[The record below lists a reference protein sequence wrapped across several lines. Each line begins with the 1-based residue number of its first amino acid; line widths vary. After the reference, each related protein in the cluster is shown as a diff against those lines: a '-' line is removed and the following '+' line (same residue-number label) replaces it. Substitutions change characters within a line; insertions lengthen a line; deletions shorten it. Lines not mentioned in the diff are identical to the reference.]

1 MAVLREARGMGVAAL
16 GMGVP
21 VAWGVL
27 VGHPALGALA
37 AIGAMSAGSAR
48 TGLGTTVGRVAC
60 AAVAGGLG
68 VALAGH
74 GWAVVAVVG
83 LAVLLGGMS
92 KSTAELSVRFVTL
105 MVIATGL
112 RGDPL
117 GVAVLAGGGAGWGA
131 LTGLLAGTRNDGPA
145 SVGTRVAR
153 WRGIVRLWW
162 GRLGTWTGWQYA
174 VRLALCLAVAEGIG
188 AVWAQPS
195 PAWIAVTVVI
205 VVGRRADGALRR
217 PLERAAGTA
226 AGVTAGSAMLLWVPP
241 PWALVPVVAVLA
253 GVRPLLKERN
263 YTLYAMVMTP
273 LVLLLMQGGAPITPA
288 TIGYRLADTVIG
300 CAVALA
306 IGYLP
311 WTIRKKAGRNAHAVV
326 D

>member
-1 MAVLREARGMGVAAL
+1 MGVAAL
-16 GMGVP
+16 GMGAP

-27 VGHPALGALA
+27 VGHPALGTLA
-37 AIGAMSAGSAR
+37 AIGAMTVGSAR
-48 TGLGTTVGRVAC
+48 TGVGNAVGRVAC
-60 AAVAGGLG
+60 AALAGGLG
-68 VALAGH
+68 AALAGH

-83 LAVLLGGMS
+83 LVVLLGGMS
-92 KSTAELSVRFVTL
+92 RPAAELSVRFVTL

-112 RGDPL
+112 GGHPL
-117 GVAVLAGGGAGWGA
+117 GVAVLVGGGAAWAA
-131 LTGLLAGTRNDGPA
+131 LTGLLAGNRDDGSPKPEVLGPRA
-145 SVGTRVAR
+145 GLRR

-162 GRLGTWTGWQYA
+162 GRLGTWAGWQYP
-174 VRLALCLAVAEGIG
+174 VRLALCLAAAEVA
-188 AVWAQPS
+188 AVLWPQPS
-195 PAWIAVTVVI
+195 PAWITVTVVI
-205 VVGRRADGALRR
+205 VVGRYTDGALRR
-217 PLERAAGTA
+217 PVERAAGTA
-226 AGVTAGSAMLLWVPP
+226 VGVAAGSAMLLWVPP
-241 PWALVPVVAVLA
+241 AWTLVPVVAVLA

-273 LVLLLMQGGAPITPA
+273 LVLLLMQGGAGITLA

-311 WTIRKKAGRNAHAVV
+311 WTIRRRAHAVV